1 MTQSLASDASGID
14 RRTFFRIDD
23 QVALTYRRLA
33 DGDPECALQELQ
45 QRVTD
50 SFNLAAAFAGIGQE
64 TRLLHQQISQELPS
78 VALYLDALERKLEV
92 LAQIVLRRNADAGEK
107 DIRPVNLSAGGME
120 FQTGEILPPGS
131 LLELRFVVFP
141 SHVAIA
147 AGARVA
153 RCDADAGPGG
163 ERLWHVGVEFL
174 YLRESDRQ
182 FLVRHVLNRQS
193 QRLREGR
200 HC

>member
-1 MTQSLASDASGID
+1 MTEPLASDASGID

-23 QVALTYRRLA
+23 HVALTYRRLA
-33 DGDPECALQELQ
+33 DGESECALQDLQ

-92 LAQIVLRRNADAGEK
+92 LAQILLRRNADTEEK

-120 FQTGEILPPGS
+120 FQTCEILPPGS
-131 LLELRFVVFP
+131 LLEMRFVVFP
-141 SHVAIA
+141 SHVAIVT
-147 AGARVA
+147 GARVV
-153 RCDADAGPGG
+153 RCDPDTGPNG
-163 ERLWHVGVEFL
+163 EKLWHVGAQFL

-182 FLVRHVLNRQS
+182 FLVRHVLHRQS

-200 HC
+200 HY